1 MIRLQKKAIQEHNP
15 KWSEILGYLYWL
27 LLIGGSGSGK
37 ANVLLNLTNH
47 ELDIDKVYLYAKDPY
62 RAKYQLLIKKIES
75 TRLKYLNDLKPF
87 FEYSNNMNDI
97 YQNIEEYNPNKKP
110 KMLIVFD
117 DMIAYMLSNKKL
129 NPIVTE

>member
-1 MIRLQKKAIQEHNP
+1 M
-15 KWSEILGYLYWL
+15 
-27 LLIGGSGSGK
+27 
-37 ANVLLNLTNH
+37 LLNLTNH

-75 TRLKYLNDLKPF
+75 TSLKYLNDLKPF

-117 DMIAYMLSNKKL
+117 DIIAYMLSNKKL